1 MLDGLIPPLIV
12 SAVTLALVAIRWW
25 TRRRSSG
32 ADAARIACVVVLA
45 ALLELAMGRTPVYR
59 HGPIRLWSGDINSE
73 QNSQQI
79 ADPYTFSHVIHGAAF
94 YGLTR
99 VALGGEPLMLRVLVS
114 VGLEAAWEVYENTDQ
129 VINRYRTETIANGY
143 FGDSVLNSMSDILA
157 CVIGFVLAWRLPT
170 RVTVAGVVATE
181 LALAWLIRDNL
192 TLNIIMLVHPID
204 AIRHWQM
211 GA

>member
-79 ADPYTFSHVIHGAAF
+79 ADPYTFSHVIHGTAF

-99 VALGGEPLMLRVLVS
+99 IAIAGEPLMLRALVS

-129 VINRYRTETIANGY
+129 VINRYRTATIANGY
-143 FGDSVLNSMSDILA
+143 FGDSVLNSMCDILA
-157 CVIGFVLAWRLPT
+157 CVLGFALAWRLPP
-170 RVTVAGVVATE
+170 RITVAGVVVTE
-181 LALAWLIRDNL
+181 LVLAWLIRDNL
-192 TLNIIMLVHPID
+192 TLNIIMLVHPIG
-204 AIRHWQM
+204 AIRRWQI